1 MQVNLLILEIKNIF
15 YIFKGIKKKKDMWQ
29 RLYVAL

>member
-15 YIFKGIKKKKDMWQ
+15 YIFKRIKKKKDMWQ